1 MLYDKLFSLW
11 PQSIQ
16 FNSITIVNI
25 YRQRSTFGGGVLIQ
39 NNEKLYKNEI
49 TAAKQISGNVIYM
62 P

>member
-11 PQSIQ
+11 PKSIQ

-25 YRQRSTFGGGVLIQ
+25 YWQRSTFGGGVLIQ